1 MAFDIT
7 KDVTVLGRDV
17 SNDIVI
23 GDSEISRQHA
33 RISRTPGG
41 YVLEDLGSTNG
52 TYVNGERLV
61 AARVLN
67 PGDTVGLGENVTLMF
82 SATSPEAAATV
93 MGAAARAATPPPRA
107 AASYP
112 PPPPGP
118 ATPASIPQP
127 EAEPAPKKSRLWI
140 FAGCGCLVLI
150 AACALL
156 LIFMPCEWYLPVTSL
171 FGYSYC
177 P

>member
-23 GDSEISRQHA
+23 GDSEISRQHS

-61 AARVLN
+61 AARALN
-67 PGDTVGLGENVTLMF
+67 PGDTLGLGENVTLMF

-93 MGAAARAATPPPRA
+93 MGAAARGAPPPRPA
-107 AASYP
+107 PYP

-118 ATPASIPQP
+118 ATPASISPAP
-127 EAEPAPKKSRLWI
+127 AAGEAPKKSRLWL
-140 FAGCGCLVLI
+140 FAGCGCLVLV